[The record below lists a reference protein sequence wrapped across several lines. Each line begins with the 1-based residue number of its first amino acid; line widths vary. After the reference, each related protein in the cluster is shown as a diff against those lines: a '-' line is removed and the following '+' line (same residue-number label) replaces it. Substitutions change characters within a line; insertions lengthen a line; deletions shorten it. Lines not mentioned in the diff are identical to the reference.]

1 MARTVIL
8 VIALTAFLPT
18 AASDSGDDFT
28 NNLFSDLA
36 PLLALFGERVAQQFM
51 SQAMG
56 WADITIF
63 AMAPLGI
70 ITAIVGAIRVAGPGW
85 LKSVIGRAREAYAVP
100 ELELLSSTSSDI
112 CELWNGVTLVKVLG
126 SPTIIELIY
135 FSNHPEADQCDVHMN
150 CEAMNDCGIAVSKM
164 CERAGPTTKRINLRM
179 LKHFILHNKIS
190 RYILQNKIFQGLRS
204 FLKPRIPRL
213 DPEAPPAHSDIK
225 PSNRR
230 KLPYLDSTGESKPHI
245 KPSAPNISL
254 NITESA
260 SKTVL
265 WTVAFIGIV
274 LQFGVLLFDGFTTY
288 HPTFKDKFK
297 KNNRPIPKYAFP
309 ITAGGTL
316 LVVAGMMICAYVVE
330 SATEEVDLHY
340 IREKKVCS
348 CMRLMWLQKHG
359 KVGDQLFDSYVIFA
373 RGSRASIR
381 TSRRREFQ
389 IDHGN
394 HQTASQGQQASQ
406 PSSCHL
412 KEYSYTRETGGI
424 CTLGT
429 MTSVVGFTAQ
439 FMGLRSMPWTATI
452 AQLVATGIMTGL
464 RVSVRTAGL
473 TQEPDTYKL
482 PHGYELDW
490 LATRMGSFQDTP
502 LASMLSD
509 SNMGQGFWTQTS
521 WKWSVV
527 TGQCAYRYQASG
539 VEPGDQTHESRSWS
553 SLRNSRLYAKAN
565 KVVAARIRLQALT
578 KWTRDGSMTSCL
590 IKAIEQVMNTIFY
603 SDDVILQKKNA
614 RYLEFEW
621 PIFIRFDGTEEP
633 YFFKLSRRSTN
644 APWKIRDPSGFEAI
658 LSLWRF
664 TLQQEGKTLV
674 QAVQELG
681 ELGESASEIVSIS
694 GSEYTVPQPEHN
706 DESDQTNESEGI
718 FAVLRFLGPSNPVS
732 RRDYR
737 LWIHQGTE
745 SMTYQC
751 GKQDYGYPAIGFPVN
766 PLQPGTDESLM
777 DRDSDTEETDG
788 TDTESDT
795 HDTASTNSPLED
807 EPDSDSNHDDIFP
820 TSSPLNINEPDSDS
834 NHEDIFPT
842 SSQLNIDETISVTGI
857 SIHNDVTSKDFNI
870 DKKASIG
877 SDFNINDN
885 LSSTSSDPNI
895 DDISFMYTNEGEDD
909 ESASNSTVGSNNES
923 NEALCV
929 VTTSSFERICA
940 QDLFSTFMW
949 YVACNVQSVVTKT
962 VLATNP
968 YPANRELWEPPSI
981 RNAFLDTLV
990 RAVETTELGVGEEI
1004 SMSVIPPLRSAGIL
1018 GSMDLDPSILVRH
1031 VKDKSALFESHQNW
1045 EESKKACLW
1054 LYNIC
1059 SEYLDEYPDAFY
1071 EAAILLADFSV
1082 SVSDAASM
1090 CRQGSHDEPEHR
1102 KMVLSAIS
1110 MTAFEE
1116 VRSRPWAYY
1125 SSWY

>member
-1 MARTVIL
+1 MARPVIL

-18 AASDSGDDFT
+18 AAGDSGDDFT

-135 FSNHPEADQCDVHMN
+135 FSNHPEADRCDVHMN
-150 CEAMNDCGIAVSKM
+150 CEAMNDCGIAISKM
-164 CERAGPTTKRINLRM
+164 CERAEPTTKRMNLRI
-179 LKHFILHNKIS
+179 LKHYILHNKIS
-190 RYILQNKIFQGLRS
+190 RYILQNKIFRGLRS
-204 FLKPRIPRL
+204 RLKPRIPRL
-213 DPEAPPAHSDIK
+213 DPEAPPAHSAIK
-225 PSNRR
+225 PSDRR
-230 KLPYLDSTGESKPHI
+230 KSPYLDPTGESKPHI

-260 SKTVL
+260 SQTAL

-288 HPTFKDKFK
+288 HPTLKERFL
-297 KNNRPIPKYAFP
+297 KNGRPIQKYAFP

-359 KVGDQLFDSYVIFA
+359 KVGDQLFDSYAIFA

-389 IDHGN
+389 VNHGN
-394 HQTASQGQQASQ
+394 RQTASQGQQASQ

-412 KEYSYTRETGGI
+412 KEYSYTRETGGL

-429 MTSVVGFTAQ
+429 MTSVVGFIAQ
-439 FMGLRSMPWTATI
+439 FMGLRSMPWAATI

-473 TQEPDTYKL
+473 TEEPDTYKL
-482 PHGYELDW
+482 PYGYELDW

-509 SNMGQGFWTQTS
+509 NNMGQGFWTQTS

-527 TGQCAYRYQASG
+527 TGQCAHQYQILG
-539 VEPGDQTHESRSWS
+539 VEPGQDQTHESRSWS

-565 KVVAARIRLQALT
+565 RVVAARIRLQALT

-590 IKAIEQVMNTIFY
+590 TKAIEQVMNNIFY

-614 RYLEFEW
+614 GCLEFEW
-621 PIFIRFDGTEEP
+621 PIFIRFGGTEEP

-644 APWKIRDPSGFEAI
+644 APWKIKDPSGFEAI

-674 QAVQELG
+674 QAAQGLG
-681 ELGESASEIVSIS
+681 ELGESASDIVSIS

-706 DESDQTNESEGI
+706 DELDQISESEGR
-718 FAVLRFLGPSNPVS
+718 FAVLRFLGPSNPIS

-745 SMTYQC
+745 SRTYQC
-751 GKQDYGYPAIGFPVN
+751 GKQDHRYPAIGFPVDPFQSDTGE
-766 PLQPGTDESLM
+766 PLVDM
-777 DRDSDTEETDG
+777 DLDTEETYE
-788 TDTESDT
+788 TESESDT
-795 HDTASTNSPLED
+795 HDTASTNPPLDD
-807 EPDSDSNHDDIFP
+807 ESDLDSNHDDIFP
-820 TSSPLNINEPDSDS
+820 TSS
-834 NHEDIFPT
+834 
-842 SSQLNIDETISVTGI
+842 QLNMDETISVTGI
-857 SIHNDVTSKDFNI
+857 SIHTDVASKDSNI
-870 DKKASIG
+870 DKIAPVG
-877 SDFNINDN
+877 SDFNISGN

-895 DDISFMYTNEGEDD
+895 DDISFMYTDEGTDD
-909 ESASNSTVGSNNES
+909 ESASNSTIGSNNES

-949 YVACNVQSVVTKT
+949 YVACNVKSVVTKT

-968 YPANRELWEPPSI
+968 YPANRELWEPPSV

-1004 SMSVIPPLRSAGIL
+1004 SMSVIPPFRSAGVL

-1031 VKDKSALFESHQNW
+1031 VKDKAALFEFHQNW

-1059 SEYLDEYPDAFY
+1059 SEYLSEYPDAFY

-1082 SVSDAASM
+1082 SVRDAASM
-1090 CRQGSHDEPEHR
+1090 CREGSHDEPEHR
-1102 KMVLSAIS
+1102 KMILSAIS
-1110 MTAFEE
+1110 ITAFEE

-1125 SSWY
+1125 SS